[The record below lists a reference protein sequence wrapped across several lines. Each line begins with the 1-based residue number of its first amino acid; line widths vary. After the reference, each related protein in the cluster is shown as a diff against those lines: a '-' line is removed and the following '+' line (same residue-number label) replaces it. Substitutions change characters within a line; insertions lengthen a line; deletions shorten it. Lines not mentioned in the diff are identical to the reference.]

1 MTGFGDILRID
12 GNHMIARLESGF
24 KSRRIFHDGRELA
37 RPLALQGEPEPVLAS
52 VQLHCSHP
60 KRGPFFG
67 SSFHYFC
74 MLITGVNREYGL
86 LILSVVTP
94 PLVHL
99 TTPHSFEILGTCTE
113 PGKSRILREKS
124 ARSQFLLLLFLSRR
138 WRWAL
143 VMVTS
148 PARVRSQSLC
158 WRFGKSARNFKNQS
172 HKNQCNCQ
180 NSYQSAR

>member
-12 GNHMIARLESGF
+12 GNHMIPRLESGF

-37 RPLALQGEPEPVLAS
+37 RPLALQCEPEPVLAS

-124 ARSQFLLLLFLSRR
+124 ARNRFCCCLAEADVRRSLS
-138 WRWAL
+138 WDLPLDGAL
-143 VMVTS
+143 
-148 PARVRSQSLC
+148 SLC
-158 WRFGKSARNFKNQS
+158 WRFKSQPAKFQTDPELFCKVIN
-172 HKNQCNCQ
+172 
-180 NSYQSAR
+180 